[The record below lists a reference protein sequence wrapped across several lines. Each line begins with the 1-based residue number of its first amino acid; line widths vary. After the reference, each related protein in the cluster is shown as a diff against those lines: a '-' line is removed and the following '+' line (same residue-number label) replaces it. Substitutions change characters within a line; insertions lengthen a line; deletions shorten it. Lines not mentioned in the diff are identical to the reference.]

1 MELLDLLDNIIFT
14 LFFVA
19 GGALV
24 VMIATLGTSFL
35 DNKLIL
41 SEKINNIAGGVIALS
56 LLTVSVVIIIRI
68 WTT

>member
-1 MELLDLLDNIIFT
+1 MELLDLLDKIIFT

-24 VMIATLGTSFL
+24 VMIATLATSFL
-35 DNKLIL
+35 DNNLNL